1 MQNIN
6 TSSELYQQN
15 LQKAIRIL
23 KQSGCTDIFVFGSV
37 AANKV
42 SQHSDID
49 LAVRGCPKGKFFQL
63 LGKLLIELDVP
74 VDLVNLESRDPFAH
88 YLAQEGG
95 LVQVA

>member
-23 KQSGCTDIFVFGSV
+23 KQSGCTDIFVFGSL
-37 AANKV
+37 AANTLN
-42 SQHSDID
+42 QHSDID
-49 LAVRGCPKGKFFQL
+49 LAIRGCPKGKFFQL

-74 VDLVNLESRDPFAH
+74 VDLVNLESRDQFAH
-88 YLAQEGG
+88 YLAQEGE
-95 LVQVA
+95 LLQVA

>member
-1 MQNIN
+1 MHHIN
-6 TSSELYQQN
+6 TGSELYQQN
-15 LQKAIRIL
+15 LQEAIRIL
-23 KQSGCTDIFVFGSV
+23 KQSGCTDIFVFGSL

-42 SQHSDID
+42 NQHSDID
-49 LAVRGCPKGKFFQL
+49 LAVRGCPKGKFFQV

-88 YLAQEGG
+88 YLAQEGD

>member
-6 TSSELYQQN
+6 TVSELYQQN

-23 KQSGCTDIFVFGSV
+23 KQSGCTDIFVFGSL
-37 AANKV
+37 AANNV
-42 SQHSDID
+42 NQHSDID
-49 LAVRGCPKGKFFQL
+49 LAVRGCPKGKFFQV

-88 YLAQEGG
+88 YLAQEGD